1 MEEARW
7 RLALVAQHATDPAA
21 ILAHI
26 PCADVDAIIKKITA
40 PPLPLDIVTAILS
53 HVDLKSVKAVMRVC
67 KQWYQASRRH
77 DFWKHHIRAAIL
89 RSHRCDGITL
99 DQVTRAA
106 ASVDTFASPRAE
118 TLREQVGWIFL
129 AASWSSSWNAG
140 NSSIRP
146 WIRFIRSAH
155 TKSSYECAIY
165 TGTGK
170 VKFRSWSTQVREV
183 MVYECPLVE
192 IKHIDVDYQNN
203 HGVIVSNTWH
213 FEGQVRDKRSDDG
226 DSIARYIPHGNGT
239 WTFADGRVLNGPN
252 VAFDGKPVWPE
263 KDDGASVKRRKK
275 NAK

>member
-53 HVDLKSVKAVMRVC
+53 LVDLKSVKAVMRVC

-89 RSHRCDGITL
+89 RSYRCDGITL

-118 TLREQVGWIFL
+118 TLREQVGWIFF

-146 WIRFIRSAH
+146 WVRFIRSAYI
-155 TKSSYECAIY
+155 KSSYECAIY

-239 WTFADGRVLNGPN
+239 WTFADGRVLDGPN
-252 VAFDGKPVWPE
+252 VALNGKPVWPE
-263 KDDGASVKRRKK
+263 NGASAKRRKK